1 MLIAVFSILGI
12 ALGATLQY
20 VFSRFL
26 EDRKH
31 KRLLQTQ
38 AYVDFLRSVAEAT
51 HLDSTISE
59 AQVHAKIADARA
71 RIALYGSSNVVAAL
85 AEFEKAGNA
94 IISDEQHAAFVSLI
108 QAMRGDDKVESAA
121 LELVVLGSSE
131 ARPANKRLQRTRP

>member
-38 AYVDFLRSVAEAT
+38 AYADYLRSVAEAA
-51 HLDSTISE
+51 HLDSTVSE
-59 AQVHAKIADARA
+59 AQVHARIADARA
-71 RIALYGSSNVVAAL
+71 RIALYGSPTVVKVL
-85 AEFEKAGNA
+85 AEFERAGNA
-94 IISDEQHAAFVSLI
+94 IIRVEQHAAFVRLI
-108 QAMRGDDKVESAA
+108 QAMRGDDQVESAA

-131 ARPANKRLQRTRP
+131 ARPANTRLERTRR